1 MLKVFAIEKVKN
13 TVPWTYLIKDFHR
26 KEIAETILKKELQKT
41 NQAEFRKKVLDYML
55 NAQVMIIRLITG
67 LLKRY
72 YYIKQFI
79 SQNQVVVEKK

>member
-13 TVPWTYLIKDFHR
+13 TVPGTYLIKDFHR

-55 NAQVMIIRLITG
+55 NA
-67 LLKRY
+67 
-72 YYIKQFI
+72 
-79 SQNQVVVEKK
+79 